1 MPSGYYVSLT
11 QDLQSDCLRTKQTE
25 ISNPSL
31 SKASLI
37 TLYSVNSLFST
48 FLSCRKSITWS
59 VAPESREIFENTESR
74 IKCHLSK
81 FELKNQLLNC

>member
-1 MPSGYYVSLT
+1 MT
-11 QDLQSDCLRTKQTE
+11 Q

-37 TLYSVNSLFST
+37 TLYSVKSLFST

-59 VAPESREIFENTESR
+59 VAPESREIFENTEI
-74 IKCHLSK
+74 IK
-81 FELKNQLLNC
+81 FT